1 MLSGTECTSVF
12 TDHPRAQRDAKE
24 SQVLRLL
31 LGQEEKAC
39 KEIFTSHSEMNH
51 KKTQ

>member
-12 TDHPRAQRDAKE
+12 TDHSRAQRDFKE

-31 LGQEEKAC
+31 LGQEEKADLR
-39 KEIFTSHSEMNH
+39 EAFENLQRNIYIS
-51 KKTQ
+51 Q